1 MLLSEYDILA
11 ITIAL
16 IGAIALIITSA
27 TANARLT
34 RQRDYWR
41 QEAMLWNT
49 ESDELREEVVNL
61 RKIIKSTQPILKS
74 TQPSVR

>member
-34 RQRDYWR
+34 RQRNAWR
-41 QEAMLWNT
+41 DEAIRLQNVIN
-49 ESDELREEVVNL
+49 EAS
-61 RKIIKSTQPILKS
+61 PI
-74 TQPSVR
+74 VR

>member
-34 RQRDYWR
+34 RQRNAWR
-41 QEAMLWNT
+41 DEAIRLQN
-49 ESDELREEVVNL
+49 
-61 RKIIKSTQPILKS
+61 IINETS
-74 TQPSVR
+74 PSVR